1 MVNVSIYLRALAIGE
16 RVGKAGTDL
25 LRSSIERCFM
35 RDFRDAKI
43 MAHSLRDALKAKT
56 LKAKAMEITH
66 SESLELIAK
75 TFGYENWN
83 ILSAKIDA
91 AQPRSGPAAGHPAP
105 PPQAVLYCS
114 FCGKTQHEV
123 KALVAG
129 PHVFICDECIDVCSD
144 IIDEQLLRLVE
155 GDEESARAMSTERLS
170 HYVEHARKGEQRNRL
185 ALQRIEQMLALRRSA
200 EPMVDDILTSSGIIH
215 LKNKTTDELLA
226 MQKYPQDQLK
236 RYEQA
241 LRTATPVLNE
251 RKQ

>member
-1 MVNVSIYLRALAIGE
+1 
-16 RVGKAGTDL
+16 
-25 LRSSIERCFM
+25 M
-35 RDFRDAKI
+35 RDFRDAKV
-43 MAHSLRDALKAKT
+43 MAHSLRDALKAKA
-56 LKAKAMEITH
+56 LEITH

-83 ILSAKIDA
+83 ILSAKIDT
-91 AQPRSGPAAGHPAP
+91 AQPRSGSTVGQQSPTP
-105 PPQAVLYCS
+105 PAVLYCS

-123 KALVAG
+123 KSLVAG
-129 PHVFICDECIDVCSD
+129 PHVFICDECIDVCGD
-144 IIDEQLLRLVE
+144 IIDEQLLRLIE
-155 GDEESARAMSTERLS
+155 GDEESARTMSTERLS

-185 ALQRIEQMLALRRSA
+185 ALQPIERMLALRRNA
-200 EPMVDDILTSSGIIH
+200 APVDDDILTSSGIIH

-241 LRTATPVLNE
+241 LRTAIPVLEE

>member
-1 MVNVSIYLRALAIGE
+1 
-16 RVGKAGTDL
+16 
-25 LRSSIERCFM
+25 M
-35 RDFRDAKI
+35 RDFRDAKV
-43 MAHSLRDALKAKT
+43 MAHSLRDA

-91 AQPRSGPAAGHPAP
+91 AQPQSGSTAGNPAP
-105 PPQAVLYCS
+105 TPPPAVLYCS
-114 FCGKTQHEV
+114 FCGKSQHEV
-123 KALVAG
+123 NKLVAG

-144 IIDEQLLRLVE
+144 IIDEQLLRLIE
-155 GDEESARAMSTERLS
+155 GDEATARAMSTERLS
-170 HYVEHARKGEQRNRL
+170 HYVEHVRKGEQRNRL
-185 ALQRIEQMLALRRSA
+185 ALQHIERMLALRRGA
-200 EPMVDDILTSSGIIH
+200 EPVDDDILTSSGIIH
-215 LKNKTTDELLA
+215 LKSKTTDELLA

-236 RYEQA
+236 RYERA